1 MQSLRDRR
9 RALVKKY
16 GRRALQAIDHYLG
29 RESLVGDHP
38 FFDPD
43 LFPYNRELEHN
54 WRAIRAELDRLLE
67 TREQI
72 PPFHEISPDQSR
84 ISTGDHWRA
93 FILYGFGHKAERNCR
108 QCPITTGVLET
119 IPHLQSAWF
128 SILAPGYQIPPHR
141 GVTKG
146 VVRTHLGLIIPRDR
160 EMCRI
165 RVGDQTRRWEEGKCL
180 VLDDTF
186 EHQVWNQT
194 DEQRVVFIIDV
205 ERPLPLPARLL
216 NRALLRAV
224 QLTAYV
230 QDARKNL
237 TDWENRFE
245 TATRRAD
252 SYTIESDSTGS
263 DPRSPSGMRRDGKAA
278 TSNPSRK

>member
-128 SILAPGYQIPPHR
+128 SMLNSSGSS
-141 GVTKG
+141 
-146 VVRTHLGLIIPRDR
+146 
-160 EMCRI
+160 I
-165 RVGDQTRRWEEGKCL
+165 RRSSR
-180 VLDDTF
+180 
-186 EHQVWNQT
+186 
-194 DEQRVVFIIDV
+194 V
-205 ERPLPLPARLL
+205 ERVEKSSSGFCSRGEAVKEPEM
-216 NRALLRAV
+216 LR
-224 QLTAYV
+224 
-230 QDARKNL
+230 R
-237 TDWENRFE
+237 
-245 TATRRAD
+245 
-252 SYTIESDSTGS
+252 
-263 DPRSPSGMRRDGKAA
+263 
-278 TSNPSRK
+278 